1 MRGNLFK
8 FWKDFKLGYKVGLGF
23 IFVIFI
29 VLGVLAAL
37 WFYQERAVGRFQ
49 SRIEKISK
57 ALETLQEIRA
67 THILWEVN
75 LLEALLSKEFIY
87 IKPNQTFEKL
97 KKFKKI
103 EDYSVSRETWEILEE
118 TSKII
123 NVLVE
128 KIRHSG
134 DINEAMKYYNAFQKA
149 SKRFLWD
156 GLERLL
162 KEYRD
167 FLERE
172 KKILQERK
180 LLVQKVYTGFVIF
193 LVLSI
198 LAFSRL
204 VGRRLEKYMNEILVA
219 SREIARGNFQIS
231 LDLSRKDE
239 LGLMMRSLDEIKS
252 SLNFLINRV
261 IAGTHHICE
270 ELAPFVEEF
279 KGVGLKAEEKSREL
293 KAELE
298 KILKRAEKIF
308 EGIEVQ
314 TRALGELRKA
324 IQEIAEN
331 VTRTNM
337 VSHEAMEKARY
348 SQDLTNR
355 VHQAAEEVAETTVL
369 ISRIAEQTK
378 YLALNASIEAARA
391 GEAGKGF
398 AVVANEVKELARQVS
413 EAAVSI
419 TQKVRNMQ
427 SLSNET
433 VQRIGEVIETFQEVT
448 DRASTIAG
456 AIEEQ
461 TAVVTEI
468 GTQAEDNRTGVEH
481 MTHSIRNI
489 SKIFEDVFSGLNRNL
504 EFIYHLEELAQ
515 KLLNHIQKFK
525 TFNEDR
531 RRFTR
536 IRFHEEIK
544 FLWAGRTYKAYIRDI
559 GAAGAYVES
568 KVKPPLG
575 EKVRLFLK
583 LSRGPAMEMEA
594 KVVRK
599 NADGFGVQ
607 ITYIED
613 KYLSAF
619 RSWLVEYL
627 SPERAQKEMEEFLLN
642 LSSQKEMKK

>member
-29 VLGVLAAL
+29 VLGVLGVL

-314 TRALGELRKA
+314 TRALGELREA

-337 VSHEAMEKARY
+337 VSNEAMEKARH
-348 SQDLTNR
+348 SQNLINR

-369 ISRIAEQTK
+369 VRRIAEQTK
-378 YLALNASIEAARA
+378 YLAINASIEAARA

-413 EAAVSI
+413 KAAVSI
-419 TQKVRNMQ
+419 TEKVRNMQ

-433 VQRIGEVIETFQEVT
+433 VEGIGEVIKTFQEVT

-468 GTQAEDNRTGVEH
+468 GSQAEDNRTGVEE
-481 MTHSIRNI
+481 MTHRIRNI

-504 EFIYHLEELAQ
+504 KFIYRLEELAQ
-515 KLLNHIQKFK
+515 KLWNHIQQFK
-525 TFNEDR
+525 TFNEER

-619 RSWLVEYL
+619 RSWLAEYL

-642 LSSQKEMKK
+642 LSPQTLNK